1 MKQRIITAVIAF
13 FVLLPVL
20 IFSDTF
26 IFPLGLAVCAVL
38 SVWEMFAC
46 VGLKNAWLFTAP
58 MYALGAAFPFLI
70 RYLPDRDLIAP
81 IAICA
86 AVVWTLYAF
95 TVLIVSHGKYPHEAV
110 CGASFSLLYIF
121 ICVTAILFIHDCEP
135 GGKYLYYICFLG
147 AWITDIFAY
156 FCGRAFGKHKLI
168 PDVSPKKTVEGSVGG
183 TVFCILVMVI
193 FGFVVE
199 KLVSEISAN
208 LLIFAVAGV
217 LIAVVSQIGDLSM
230 SVIKRKYGVKDYGF
244 LFPGHGGV
252 LDRFDSVIA
261 VSALLM
267 VFSLFFNF
275 FELA

>member
-1 MKQRIITAVIAF
+1 MKQRIITAVVAF

-58 MYALGAAFPFLI
+58 MYVLGAAFPFLI
-70 RYLPDRDLIAP
+70 RYLPDRDLLAP
-81 IAICA
+81 VAICA

-95 TVLIVSHGKYPHEAV
+95 TVLIFSHGKYPLEAV
-110 CGASFSLLYIF
+110 FVASFSLFYIF
-121 ICVTAILFIHDCEP
+121 IGFNAILFIHDCEP

-168 PDVSPKKTVEGSVGG
+168 PDVSPKKTVEGSIGG

-244 LFPGHGGV
+244 IFPGHGGV

>member
-58 MYALGAAFPFLI
+58 MYVLGAAFPFLI
-70 RYLPDRDLIAP
+70 RYLPDRDLLAP

-95 TVLIVSHGKYPHEAV
+95 TVLIFSHGKYPLEAV
-110 CGASFSLLYIF
+110 FVASFSLFYIF
-121 ICVTAILFIHDCEP
+121 IGFNAILFIHDCEP

-199 KLVSEISAN
+199 KLVPEISAN

-244 LFPGHGGV
+244 IFPGHGGV

>member
-1 MKQRIITAVIAF
+1 MKQRIITAVVAF

-38 SVWEMFAC
+38 SVWEIFAC

-58 MYALGAAFPFLI
+58 MYVLGAAFPFLI
-70 RYLPDRDLIAP
+70 RYLPDRDLLAP

-95 TVLIVSHGKYPHEAV
+95 TVLIFSHGKYPLEAV
-110 CGASFSLLYIF
+110 FVASFSLFYIF
-121 ICVTAILFIHDCEP
+121 IGFNAILFIHDCEP

-168 PDVSPKKTVEGSVGG
+168 PDVSPKKTVEGSIGG

-199 KLVSEISAN
+199 KLVPEISAN

-244 LFPGHGGV
+244 IFPGHGGV

>member
-1 MKQRIITAVIAF
+1 MKQRIITAVVAF

-58 MYALGAAFPFLI
+58 MYVLGAAFPFLI
-70 RYLPDRDLIAP
+70 RYLPDRALLAP

-95 TVLIVSHGKYPHEAV
+95 TVLIFSHGKYPLEAV
-110 CGASFSLLYIF
+110 FVASFSLFYIF
-121 ICVTAILFIHDCEP
+121 IGFNAILFIHDCEP

-168 PDVSPKKTVEGSVGG
+168 PDVSPKKTVEGSIGG

-199 KLVSEISAN
+199 KLVPEISAN

-244 LFPGHGGV
+244 IFPGHGGV

>member
-38 SVWEMFAC
+38 SVWEIFAC

-58 MYALGAAFPFLI
+58 MYVLGAAFPFLI
-70 RYLPDRDLIAP
+70 RYLPDRDLLAP

-95 TVLIVSHGKYPHEAV
+95 TVLIFSHGKYPLEAV
-110 CGASFSLLYIF
+110 FVASFSLFYIF
-121 ICVTAILFIHDCEP
+121 IGFNAILFIHDCEP

-168 PDVSPKKTVEGSVGG
+168 PDVSPKKTVEGSIGG

-199 KLVSEISAN
+199 KLVPEISAN

-244 LFPGHGGV
+244 IFPGHGGV

>member
-1 MKQRIITAVIAF
+1 MKQRIITAVVAF

-58 MYALGAAFPFLI
+58 MYVLGAAFPFLI
-70 RYLPDRDLIAP
+70 RYLPDRDLLAP
-81 IAICA
+81 VAICA

-95 TVLIVSHGKYPHEAV
+95 TVLIFSHGKYPLEAV
-110 CGASFSLLYIF
+110 FVASFSLFYIF
-121 ICVTAILFIHDCEP
+121 IGFNAILFIHDCEP

-168 PDVSPKKTVEGSVGG
+168 PDVSPKKTVEGSIGG

-199 KLVSEISAN
+199 KLVPEISAN

-244 LFPGHGGV
+244 IFPGHGGV

-267 VFSLFFNF
+267 AFSLFFNF

>member
-1 MKQRIITAVIAF
+1 MKQRIITAVVAF

-58 MYALGAAFPFLI
+58 MYVLGAAFPFLI
-70 RYLPDRDLIAP
+70 RYLPDRDLLAP

-95 TVLIVSHGKYPHEAV
+95 TVLIFSHGKYPLEAV
-110 CGASFSLLYIF
+110 FVASFSLFYIF
-121 ICVTAILFIHDCEP
+121 IGFNAILFIHDCEP

-168 PDVSPKKTVEGSVGG
+168 PDVSPKKTVEGSIGG

-199 KLVSEISAN
+199 KLVPEISAN

-244 LFPGHGGV
+244 IFPGHGGV

-261 VSALLM
+261 VSALLL

>member
-1 MKQRIITAVIAF
+1 MKQRIITAVVAF

-26 IFPLGLAVCAVL
+26 IFPLGLAICAVL

-58 MYALGAAFPFLI
+58 MYVLGAAFPFLI
-70 RYLPDRDLIAP
+70 RYLPDRDLLAP

-95 TVLIVSHGKYPHEAV
+95 TVLIFSHGKYPLEAV
-110 CGASFSLLYIF
+110 FVASFSLFYIF
-121 ICVTAILFIHDCEP
+121 IGFNAILFIHDCEP

-168 PDVSPKKTVEGSVGG
+168 PDVSPKKTVEGSIGG

-199 KLVSEISAN
+199 KLVPEISAN

-244 LFPGHGGV
+244 IFPGHGGV

>member
-20 IFSDTF
+20 IFSDYF
-26 IFPLGLAVCAVL
+26 IFPLGLAFCAVL
-38 SVWEMFAC
+38 SVWEMFTC

-58 MYALGAAFPFLI
+58 MYVIGAAFPFLI
-70 RYLPDRDLIAP
+70 RYLPDKSLLAP
-81 IAICA
+81 IALCA

-95 TVLIVSHGKYPHEAV
+95 TVLIFTHGRYSLEAV
-110 CGASFSLLYIF
+110 FVASLSLFYIF
-121 ICVTAILFIHDCEP
+121 VGFNAILFIHDCEP
-135 GGKYLYYICFLG
+135 GGKYLYYVCFLG

-168 PDVSPKKTVEGSVGG
+168 PDVSPKKTVEGSIGG

-193 FGFVVE
+193 YGIVVE
-199 KLVSEISAN
+199 ALVPQITAN
-208 LLIFAVAGV
+208 ILIFAVAGV
-217 LIAVVSQIGDLSM
+217 FVAVVSQIGDLSM
-230 SVIKRKYGVKDYGF
+230 SLIKRRYGVKDYGVI
-244 LFPGHGGV
+244 FPGHGGM

-261 VSALLM
+261 VAAMLM

-275 FELA
+275 FEMA

>member
-1 MKQRIITAVIAF
+1 MKQRIITAVVAF

-58 MYALGAAFPFLI
+58 MYVLGAAFPFLI
-70 RYLPDRDLIAP
+70 RYLPDRDLLAP

-95 TVLIVSHGKYPHEAV
+95 TVLIFSHGKYPLEAV
-110 CGASFSLLYIF
+110 FVASFSLFYIF
-121 ICVTAILFIHDCEP
+121 IGFNAILFIHDCEP

-168 PDVSPKKTVEGSVGG
+168 PDVSPKKTVEGSIGG

-199 KLVSEISAN
+199 KLVPEISAN

-230 SVIKRKYGVKDYGF
+230 SVIKRKYGAKDYGF
-244 LFPGHGGV
+244 IFPGHGGV

>member
-1 MKQRIITAVIAF
+1 MKQRIITAVVAF

-20 IFSDTF
+20 IFSDSF

-58 MYALGAAFPFLI
+58 MYVLGAAFPFLI
-70 RYLPDRDLIAP
+70 RYLPDRDLLAP

-95 TVLIVSHGKYPHEAV
+95 TVLIFSHGKYPLEAV
-110 CGASFSLLYIF
+110 FVASFSLFYIF
-121 ICVTAILFIHDCEP
+121 IGFNAILFIHDCEP

-168 PDVSPKKTVEGSVGG
+168 PDVSPKKTVEGSIGG

-199 KLVSEISAN
+199 KLVPEISAN
-208 LLIFAVAGV
+208 LLIFAIAGI

-244 LFPGHGGV
+244 IFPGHGGV

>member
-1 MKQRIITAVIAF
+1 MKQRIITAVVAF

-38 SVWEMFAC
+38 SVREMFAC
-46 VGLKNAWLFTAP
+46 VGLKNAWLFTVP
-58 MYALGAAFPFLI
+58 MYVLGAAFPFLI
-70 RYLPDRDLIAP
+70 RYLPDRDLLAP

-95 TVLIVSHGKYPHEAV
+95 TVLIFSHGKYPLEAV
-110 CGASFSLLYIF
+110 FVASFSLFYIF
-121 ICVTAILFIHDCEP
+121 IGFNAILFIHDCEP

-168 PDVSPKKTVEGSVGG
+168 PDVSPKKTVEGSIGG

-199 KLVSEISAN
+199 KLVPEISAN

-244 LFPGHGGV
+244 IFPGHGGV

>member
-1 MKQRIITAVIAF
+1 MKQRIITAVVAF

-58 MYALGAAFPFLI
+58 MYVLGAAFPFLI
-70 RYLPDRDLIAP
+70 RYLPDRDLLAP

-95 TVLIVSHGKYPHEAV
+95 TLLIFSHGKYPLEAV
-110 CGASFSLLYIF
+110 FVASFSLFYIF
-121 ICVTAILFIHDCEP
+121 IGFNAILFIHDCEP

-168 PDVSPKKTVEGSVGG
+168 PDVSPKKTVEGSIGG

-199 KLVSEISAN
+199 KLVPEISAN
-208 LLIFAVAGV
+208 LLIFAIAGI

-244 LFPGHGGV
+244 IFPGHGGV